1 MGTVY
6 PFYISFFF
14 SLPDGTAIL
23 SYLFLLRTVPMLV
36 PQRLSNVERR
46 TIMDPNINYYGIV
59 ILLRKLRECGIFTE
73 KELRK
78 IAARIAADNGVEVMF
93 FL

>member
-1 MGTVY
+1 
-6 PFYISFFF
+6 
-14 SLPDGTAIL
+14 
-23 SYLFLLRTVPMLV
+23 
-36 PQRLSNVERR
+36 
-46 TIMDPNINYYGIV
+46 MDPNISSMESSSCSENSGNAV
-59 ILLRKLRECGIFTE
+59 VLPE

>member
-1 MGTVY
+1 M
-6 PFYISFFF
+6 
-14 SLPDGTAIL
+14 
-23 SYLFLLRTVPMLV
+23 
-36 PQRLSNVERR
+36 N
-46 TIMDPNINYYGIV
+46 PNINFYGIV
-59 ILLRKLRECGIFTE
+59 ILLRKLRECGSIFTE